1 MILRQAENV
10 FQRLLDPLPLDRFLD
25 EIVGKRFIK
34 LDTADHNGGRGL
46 LLGDDPE
53 RLLLDSFGHLAPK
66 IGCHAA
72 APSGPPP
79 EIEPVPDA
87 DSFLRKIAAFHARG
101 YTVRLPEIRR
111 LSPELDRLIRALE
124 FVFHQPVK
132 VEAFWSRG
140 DAKAPLHHDDYDIIV
155 VHLKG
160 NKRWFVS
167 SLPSDLPNAWKT
179 LSDAP
184 PRVDRFVEVP
194 VRPGDLLYLPRGTT
208 HRVDAVSD
216 SIHLSIGFV
225 PFTLRDAVIACLDYL
240 SDVDQTLRESVGA
253 RAGAQALAADF
264 GNIPQRIRAALATL
278 VKQSDAD
285 TFIVEALQRRSSRVI
300 GNLEKLTVPAVCLTL
315 SPSTRLRHTPLGVS
329 HLVSNSSRI
338 DFAYPG
344 GHHLIHRGVEES
356 VNFIAATPEF
366 SVRDIPGAIGEDV
379 RMALVD
385 KFVSTGFL
393 EVVES

>member
-1 MILRQAENV
+1 M
-10 FQRLLDPLPLDRFLD
+10 PLDTFLD
-25 EIVGKRFIK
+25 EVVGKRFIK
-34 LDTADHNGGRGL
+34 LDSASQNGARGE
-46 LLGDDPE
+46 LLGEDPE
-53 RLLLDSFGHLAPK
+53 RILLDSFGELAPK
-66 IGCHAA
+66 IGCHAS

-87 DSFLRKIAAFHARG
+87 ESFRRKIAAFHARG
-101 YTVRLPEIRR
+101 YTVRLPEIRK
-111 LSPELDRLIRALE
+111 LTPELGQLIRALE

-140 DAKAPLHHDDYDIIV
+140 DAKAPVHHDDYDIIV

-160 NKRWFVS
+160 NKRWFIS
-167 SLPSDLPNAWKT
+167 SLPSELPNAWKT

-194 VRPGDLLYLPRGTT
+194 VEPGDLLYLPRGTT

-225 PFTLRDAVIACLDYL
+225 PLTLREAVIACLDYL
-240 SDVDQTLRESVGA
+240 SDLDLPLRETIGA
-253 RAGAQALAADF
+253 KAGAQAHASDF
-264 GNIPQRIRAALATL
+264 GNIPERIRHAVASLATRC
-278 VKQSDAD
+278 QTDAFAED
-285 TFIVEALQRRSSRVI
+285 ALRRRSSRVI
-300 GNLEKLTVPAVCLTL
+300 GTLDKLVPPAIRTPL
-315 SPSTRLRHTPLGVS
+315 SPESRVRHTPLAVCYR
-329 HLVSNSSRI
+329 VANARTI

-344 GHHLIHRGVEES
+344 GHHLIHRGAEES
-356 VNFIAATPEF
+356 VNFIASTPEF

-385 KFVSTGFL
+385 RFVSTGFL
-393 EVVES
+393 EVVDA